1 MLEQC
6 VSEGDIKRTIWEGQL
21 INAAHPKARIGD
33 AAFPHMLL
41 RQGHL
46 FWSYIKTHHVTGR
59 DESCEIRKQ
68 DGQDRNHSPR
78 GSSRDEDEEV
88 GRRRHA

>member
-6 VSEGDIKRTIWEGQL
+6 VSEGAIKRTIWEGQL

-33 AAFPHMLL
+33 TAFPHMLL
-41 RQGHL
+41 LQGHL

-59 DESCEIRKQ
+59 DESCEIRSKTARTATTVQ
-68 DGQDRNHSPR
+68 EAHPGTKMRK
-78 GSSRDEDEEV
+78 
-88 GRRRHA
+88 